1 MNSTSLKSSIILL
14 FLLIIGMRSKSQ
26 IPTPAAHQKQSI
38 LLFGATAHLGNGEV
52 IPRSAIGLRD
62 GKIDLAVAALDV
74 RMDSSLYDTVI
85 YVNGMHLYPGFIA
98 PNSRLGLIEV
108 EAVRATRD
116 AADVGGINPHL
127 RALPAYNTDSR
138 VIPTVRSNGVLIAE
152 VAPKGGRVSGRS
164 SIVQL
169 DAWNW
174 DDALIAEDIGMHL
187 NWPQYRP

>member
-14 FLLIIGMRSKSQ
+14 FFLIIGMRSKSQ
-26 IPTPAAHQKQSI
+26 IPTPAAQQKQSI

-98 PNSRLGLIEV
+98 PNSRLGL
-108 EAVRATRD
+108 
-116 AADVGGINPHL
+116 
-127 RALPAYNTDSR
+127 
-138 VIPTVRSNGVLIAE
+138 
-152 VAPKGGRVSGRS
+152 
-164 SIVQL
+164 
-169 DAWNW
+169 
-174 DDALIAEDIGMHL
+174 
-187 NWPQYRP
+187 